1 MKNLNILKHYKKLL
15 FFAFKRFKGN
25 NYSLMRNYFAE
36 ILILD
41 LKNYLNL
48 SNKKIIDVGG
58 STGEISKY
66 IGEKFDCDIV
76 NLEPHPE
83 NNVWETVKGS
93 ANAIPYEDNYFDL
106 VLFRNVFFKMKFEE
120 NSLEEAMLFKI
131 TYRKMYKMIK
141 NAGFKLINTKDTH
154 FRLHFL
160 TKVPIF
166 REFTIPAIA
175 FIVKK

>member
-1 MKNLNILKHYKKLL
+1 
-15 FFAFKRFKGN
+15 
-25 NYSLMRNYFAE
+25 
-36 ILILD
+36 
-41 LKNYLNL
+41 
-48 SNKKIIDVGG
+48 
-58 STGEISKY
+58 
-66 IGEKFDCDIV
+66 
-76 NLEPHPE
+76 
-83 NNVWETVKGS
+83 
-93 ANAIPYEDNYFDL
+93 
-106 VLFRNVFFKMKFEE
+106 MKFEE